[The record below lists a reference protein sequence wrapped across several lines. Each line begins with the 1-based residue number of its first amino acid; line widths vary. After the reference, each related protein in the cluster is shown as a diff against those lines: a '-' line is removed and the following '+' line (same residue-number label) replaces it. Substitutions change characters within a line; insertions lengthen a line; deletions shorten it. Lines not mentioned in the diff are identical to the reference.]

1 MRVILEQVRK
11 RNCIK
16 YEKSLEIRAE
26 SQKRLREREETSTIK
41 YTHKLKSM
49 HTSTR
54 IAAIM
59 IKVAKSTLSKAKY
72 KAYKV
77 YRLA

>member
-1 MRVILEQVRK
+1 MRVILEQLRK

-16 YEKSLEIRAE
+16 YEKSRNRAK

-41 YTHKLKSM
+41 YTHKLKSK
-49 HTSTR
+49 HTSTG

-72 KAYKV
+72 EA
-77 YRLA
+77 